1 MAARMAMMAMTTSNS
16 ISVKPPD
23 GFRQFSRLK
32 FETIFGFIVYLIQIT
47 PPAIFFNSFLGKTR
61 LNRHFPYDMRP
72 ATIAGHSVSLT
83 NIVSALPVPSNRFPA
98 PRPDS

>member
-16 ISVKPPD
+16 ISVKLPA
-23 GFRQFSRLK
+23 GFRPFNRLK
-32 FETIFGFIVYLIQIT
+32 PEFIFGFIVCLIQVT
-47 PPAIFFNSFLGKTR
+47 PAAIFFNSFLGKTR
-61 LNRHFPYDMRP
+61 LNRHFPNDMRP
-72 ATIAGHSVSLT
+72 AIIAGHSVSLA